1 MMSFFNFSANK
12 KVDFKQR
19 MNSVFSFQQTCQSR
33 FVHLTC
39 EYALRTDKFDE
50 LENETSDLKIELLT
64 DDDDLVEEEQQLVA
78 TNASSNIYPIEAMI
92 CAAEC

>member
-1 MMSFFNFSANK
+1 
-12 KVDFKQR
+12 
-19 MNSVFSFQQTCQSR
+19 MNW
-33 FVHLTC
+33 
-39 EYALRTDKFDE
+39 
-50 LENETSDLKIELLT
+50 SDLKIELLT